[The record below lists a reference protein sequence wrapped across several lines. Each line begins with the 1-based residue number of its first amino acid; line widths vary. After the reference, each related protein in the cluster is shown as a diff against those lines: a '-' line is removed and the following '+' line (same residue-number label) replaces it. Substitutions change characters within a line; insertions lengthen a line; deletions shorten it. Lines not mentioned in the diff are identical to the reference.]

1 MRNQFL
7 LTPNLVFLNHG
18 SFGAC
23 PRKVLE
29 VQHRWQLEMEQNPV
43 EFLGRRSAGLLLQA
57 RQALAQAM
65 GATADELVFVP
76 NSTTGVSTIAR
87 SFPLQEG
94 DEVLTTDLEYGACD
108 AAWQHVC
115 MQAGAVYRRIKIP
128 LPFDRESVTEHLFS
142 AASSK
147 TRLITFSHITSSTA
161 LIFPAAE
168 ICAAARKR
176 GIATFVDGAHA
187 PGQIPVNLDAIN
199 ADFYVGNCHKW
210 LCAPKGSAFLH
221 ARTEHHAMLDA
232 NVLSWGYAAGTDEQ
246 SGFDDFLGKT
256 LFERRMQWQ
265 GTRDI
270 SAWLA
275 VPAALDF
282 QRKNDWPALQ
292 VRCHALAKMALD
304 VLTERFGT
312 QPIAGDEDWAQM
324 VAIPLPPQDPE
335 LLRKRLYEESHIEVP
350 VTTHG
355 NQTFLRISVQG
366 YNTLADIER
375 LLAAPALNC

>member
-1 MRNQFL
+1 
-7 LTPNLVFLNHG
+7 
-18 SFGAC
+18 
-23 PRKVLE
+23 
-29 VQHRWQLEMEQNPV
+29 
-43 EFLGRRSAGLLLQA
+43 
-57 RQALAQAM
+57 
-65 GATADELVFVP
+65 
-76 NSTTGVSTIAR
+76 
-87 SFPLQEG
+87 
-94 DEVLTTDLEYGACD
+94 
-108 AAWQHVC
+108 
-115 MQAGAVYRRIKIP
+115 
-128 LPFDRESVTEHLFS
+128 
-142 AASSK
+142 
-147 TRLITFSHITSSTA
+147 
-161 LIFPAAE
+161 
-168 ICAAARKR
+168 
-176 GIATFVDGAHA
+176 
-187 PGQIPVNLDAIN
+187 
-199 ADFYVGNCHKW
+199 
-210 LCAPKGSAFLH
+210 
-221 ARTEHHAMLDA
+221 MLDA

>member
-1 MRNQFL
+1 M
-7 LTPNLVFLNHG
+7 
-18 SFGAC
+18 
-23 PRKVLE
+23 LE
-29 VQHRWQLEMEQNPV
+29 VQHRWQLAMEQNPV

-115 MQAGAVYRRIKIP
+115 LQAGAVYRRIKIP

-282 QRKNDWPALQ
+282 QRKNDWPAVQ
-292 VRCHALAKMALD
+292 VRSHALAKMALD